1 MGRQRVD
8 YVRDFVSLQQ
18 RTHLTALKLMV
29 RRALPSQQY
38 HQEVFRKSREIERKF
53 EKLKSSVKGDISNYN
68 IKVHR
73 IVARLRRVRHSIR
86 AATSAL
92 VNLRRSTMG
101 GDGRL
106 LKELKESSR
115 MDDPNMRLMLVG
127 SNVNHWYA
135 YIRGPEKSPYEPPM
149 VTFVTKCFHPN
160 INFETGELCMDVLK
174 SNWSPAWTLQYL
186 CRGVSYILDD
196 PNADSPLNCDAGNL
210 IRSGDIVGFRSMA
223 EMYTLDYALQS
234 FP

>member
-1 MGRQRVD
+1 M
-8 YVRDFVSLQQ
+8 
-18 RTHLTALKLMV
+18 AL
-29 RRALPSQQY
+29 
-38 HQEVFRKSREIERKF
+38 
-53 EKLKSSVKGDISNYN
+53 
-68 IKVHR
+68 
-73 IVARLRRVRHSIR
+73 ARS
-86 AATSAL
+86 
-92 VNLRRSTMG
+92 
-101 GDGRL
+101 RL

-127 SNVNHWYA
+127 SNVHHWYA
-135 YIRGPEKSPYEPPM
+135 YIKGPCKSPYEVRDAYLVISNTVQKGIFKLNILCPPNYPINPP
-149 VTFVTKCFHPN
+149 VVSFVTKCFHPN

-223 EMYTLDYALQS
+223 EMYTLEHALKS